1 MIGIYANIGI
11 ISSAEIS
18 LKGPRYRIM
27 REKGQEGFS
36 FMKSAPYF
44 NRGDFTLYLGD
55 CIPLLQELPEESVDL
70 IFADPPYNL
79 SNGGFTCHA
88 GKRAPVDKGRWDE
101 SSGIEDD
108 FLFHVAWIGAC
119 KRVLKKTGS
128 IWISG
133 TYHSIYACGFALQRL
148 GFHIMNDICWYKP
161 NAPPNLSI
169 RYFTASHETL
179 IWAKKC
185 RDTPHT
191 FNYPLLKNGEW
202 PGDPLKKP
210 GRQMRTVWSIS
221 SPKGAEK
228 KFGKHPTQKPFTLL
242 SRIILGCTFE
252 KDLVLDPF
260 TGSSTTGLAAW
271 AAGRKFIGID
281 KEQEYLDLSIARF
294 QDFDKRDS
302 GTGTPGMV
310 G

>member
-1 MIGIYANIGI
+1 MT
-11 ISSAEIS
+11 
-18 LKGPRYRIM
+18 
-27 REKGQEGFS
+27 
-36 FMKSAPYF
+36 SAPYF
-44 NRGDFTLYLGD
+44 NRHDFTLFLGD

-101 SSGIEDD
+101 SSGIEED
-108 FLFHVAWIGAC
+108 FLFHMAWIKAC

-133 TYHSIYACGFALQRL
+133 TYHSIYACGFALQKI

-202 PGDPLKKP
+202 PGDPFKKP

-228 KFGKHPTQKPFTLL
+228 KFGKHPTQKPYALL
-242 SRIILGCTFE
+242 SRIILGCTSE
-252 KDLVLDPF
+252 GDIVLDPF

-294 QDFDKRDS
+294 RDLDKWDS
-302 GTGTPGMV
+302 GSGIPGTV